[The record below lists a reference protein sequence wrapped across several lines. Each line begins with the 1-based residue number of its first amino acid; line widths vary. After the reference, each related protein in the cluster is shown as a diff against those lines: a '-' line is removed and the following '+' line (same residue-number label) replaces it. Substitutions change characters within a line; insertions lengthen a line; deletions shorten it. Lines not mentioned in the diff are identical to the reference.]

1 MLLTQVRNA
10 TLKLEYAGNRIL
22 VDPMLADKDAY
33 PGFEG
38 TVNSHL
44 RNPLVALPMPVEELL
59 DVDAILVTHLH
70 PDHWDEAARTRVPRD
85 MPILTQNGEDA
96 EVIRAQG
103 FTRVVPFTGA
113 GVLGDIALTRTPGQ
127 HGSDAA
133 MAAAGARLGRVSGV
147 VLRHPDEKSLY
158 IAGDTVWNG
167 YVADT
172 LATQAPDVVVLNCGD
187 AGIEDLGSI
196 IMNAEDVREV
206 HRAAPDATLVA
217 SHMEAV
223 NHCVLTREQLRAY
236 GREQG
241 MAEHLLVPEDG
252 EPLTL

>member
-10 TLKLEYAGNRIL
+10 TLKLEYVEKRIL

-44 RNPLVALPMPVEELL
+44 RNPLVPLPMPVAELL

-70 PDHWDEAARTRVPRD
+70 PDHWDEAARAQVPRD
-85 MPILTQNGEDA
+85 MLILAQNGEDA
-96 EVIRAQG
+96 EAIRAQG
-103 FTRVVPFTGA
+103 FTRVVPFTET
-113 GVLGDIALTRTPGQ
+113 GVLGDVALTRTPGQ

-133 MAAAGARLGRVSGV
+133 MAAAGALLGTVSGV
-147 VLRHPDEKSLY
+147 VFRHPDEKSLY
-158 IAGDTVWNG
+158 IAGDTVWND

-172 LATQAPDVVVLNCGD
+172 LAVQTPDVVVLNCGD
-187 AGIEDLGSI
+187 ARIEGLGSI
-196 IMNAEDVREV
+196 IMNTDDVREV
-206 HRAAPDATLVA
+206 HRAAPNATLVA

-223 NHCVLTREQLRAY
+223 NHCVLTRGQLRAFS
-236 GREQG
+236 REQG
-241 MAEHLLVPEDG
+241 MAEQLLVPEDG
-252 EPLTL
+252 ESLTL